1 MAQKVPGNK
10 TIKMMQKKSILKF
23 FKNSPILIIIIG
35 IICLISI
42 IPLIALINPNNKRIK
57 GNPSLFDPIGQYE
70 TIKQF
75 AGGDDFKL
83 GSIRAIYVKRDG
95 TLDLYA
101 KYKPNVT
108 YKFYKQMKIKK
119 NKDIPFGAE
128 NNNIR
133 YKAVTV
139 NITKPYH
146 LETWSHRP
154 GHTKAIFHLGMFKE
168 SYYISRHPKTYKR
181 PNCSFKKIWDY
192 VIEIEKDIPQNTV
205 AIIDYK
211 DGRFIFKIKNR
222 SGFYI
227 FDSYG
232 LLIERR

>member
-10 TIKMMQKKSILKF
+10 TIKMMQKKSIPKF
-23 FKNSPILIIIIG
+23 FKNPVLIIVLG

-42 IPLIALINPNNKRIK
+42 VPIIALINPNNKRIK

-70 TIKQF
+70 TVKQF

-83 GSIRAIYVKRDG
+83 GSIEAYYVKRDG
-95 TLDLYA
+95 T
-101 KYKPNVT
+101 
-108 YKFYKQMKIKK
+108 
-119 NKDIPFGAE
+119 PFGAE

-139 NITKPYH
+139 KITKPYH

-154 GHTKAIFHLGMFKE
+154 GHTKGIFHLGMFKE
-168 SYYISRHPKTYKR
+168 SYYISVHPKTFKR
-181 PNCSFKKIWDY
+181 PNCSLKKIWDY

-211 DGRFIFKIKNR
+211 DGKFTFHIKNR
-222 SGFYI
+222 SSLYI

>member
-10 TIKMMQKKSILKF
+10 TIKMMQKKSIPKF
-23 FKNSPILIIIIG
+23 FKNPVLIIVLG

-42 IPLIALINPNNKRIK
+42 VPIIALINPNNKRIK

-70 TIKQF
+70 TVKQF

-83 GSIRAIYVKRDG
+83 GSIEAYYVKRDG
-95 TLDLYA
+95 T
-101 KYKPNVT
+101 
-108 YKFYKQMKIKK
+108 IKK

-139 NITKPYH
+139 KITKPYH

-154 GHTKAIFHLGMFKE
+154 GHTKGIFHLGMFKE
-168 SYYISRHPKTYKR
+168 SYYISVHPKTFKR
-181 PNCSFKKIWDY
+181 PNCSLKKIWDY

-211 DGRFIFKIKNR
+211 DGKFTFHIKNR
-222 SGFYI
+222 SSLYI

>member
-10 TIKMMQKKSILKF
+10 TIKMMQKKSIPKF
-23 FKNSPILIIIIG
+23 FKNPVLIIVLG

-42 IPLIALINPNNKRIK
+42 VPIIALINPNNKRIK

-70 TIKQF
+70 TVKQF

-83 GSIRAIYVKRDG
+83 GSIEAYYVKRDG

-101 KYKPNVT
+101 KYKPNVR
-108 YKFYKQMKIKK
+108 YKFYKQIKIKK
-119 NKDIPFGAE
+119 NKDI
-128 NNNIR
+128 R

-139 NITKPYH
+139 KITKPYH

-154 GHTKAIFHLGMFKE
+154 GHTKGIFHLGMFKE
-168 SYYISRHPKTYKR
+168 SYYISVHPKTFKR
-181 PNCSFKKIWDY
+181 PNCSLKKIWDY

-211 DGRFIFKIKNR
+211 DGKFTFHIKNR
-222 SGFYI
+222 SSLYI